1 MKHSFV
7 FLLVAAL
14 WTHHENSLRANQ
26 TQNHTKMSAASVY
39 DSLQTK
45 NNNNNHR

>member
-7 FLLVAAL
+7 FLLIAAL
-14 WTHHENSLRANQ
+14 WTHNENSLRVAQNQ
-26 TQNHTKMSAASVY
+26 TTKISAASVY

-45 NNNNNHR
+45 NNNQR

>member
-7 FLLVAAL
+7 FLLVVAL

-26 TQNHTKMSAASVY
+26 TKLSAASVY

-45 NNNNNHR
+45 NNNNHR